1 MTFFLSA
8 RRLAATFACL
18 LAGLSATQIVR
29 ADASDDTGWFGAKAS
44 NKAESPVV
52 FPGAPGE
59 LLHVH
64 ITAGGA
70 LQFFVDAASIS
81 VQPRQTVRYTLVA
94 KMPGGPSNVTFEGIN
109 CALRQWKIYAI
120 WNDTS
125 KQWSAA
131 SGSDW
136 QPIPEKGATRI
147 HSTLFSDD
155 FCKDSAAYG
164 TPAEMAQRIKQG
176 LRALPY

>member
-1 MTFFLSA
+1 MIFSFSA
-8 RRLAATFACL
+8 RRRTATLVCL
-18 LAGLSATQIVR
+18 LAGLSAIPMVH
-29 ADASDDTGWFGAKAS
+29 AEASDDTGWFGAKAS

-52 FPGAPGE
+52 FPGAPAD

-81 VQPRQTVRYTLVA
+81 VQPGQTVRYTLVA
-94 KMPGGPSNVTFEGIN
+94 KTAGGPSNGTYEGIN

-120 WNDTS
+120 WNDSS
-125 KQWSAA
+125 KQWTAA
-131 SGSDW
+131 RGSDW
-136 QPIPEKGATRI
+136 QPIPESGATRI
-147 HSTLFSDD
+147 HSTLYDDD
-155 FCKDSAAYG
+155 FCKDRVVNGTAAD
-164 TPAEMAQRIKQG
+164 MAQRIKQG